1 MTKKEIKE
9 LASDKIYAKY
19 LSVLRE
25 SLDPDP
31 FWSIDK
37 DRAKELHKTLDKEIE
52 VYSYILSLIEK
63 DNKLWE

>member
-9 LASDKIYAKY
+9 QASDKIYAKY
-19 LSVLRE
+19 LSSLRN

-31 FWSIDK
+31 YWSIDK
-37 DRAKELHKTLDKEIE
+37 DRANELRKCLDKDVE

-63 DNKLWE
+63 DK

>member
-9 LASDKIYAKY
+9 QASDKIYAKY
-19 LSVLRE
+19 LGSLRN

-31 FWSIDK
+31 YWSIDK
-37 DRAKELHKTLDKEIE
+37 DRANELRKCLDKDVE

-63 DNKLWE
+63 DK